1 MHVVST
7 FSPSPAIRLPLSL
20 TSVCLCTCTR
30 FHHLSLRHVLY
41 TPTPLSPPFAISSRP
56 TLCFL
61 RLSSF
66 AELLFLF
73 SLHLLFN
80 AVAPAHLFVFPVQK
94 CLCMCVLFFF
104 FFLQWYLARL
114 NEDKAI
120 FIALQQLQSS
130 LVFVYFCFAFFSQL
144 IACPCFSVP
153 RFPFTRPAAALLHF
167 WCFYCNL
174 GWLPKC
180 YAILYRSRSSISC
193 RPPQSLSVWHSLLCL
208 IFPIPVD
215 RRPSSAFLVTHLVY
229 GK

>member
-1 MHVVST
+1 MGGGQVLRGHEVEAAHRLSKRYTHAGTTMHVVST

-66 AELLFLF
+66 VELLFLF

-94 CLCMCVLFFF
+94 CLCMCVLFYFF
-104 FFLQWYLARL
+104 FCNDILLDL
-114 NEDKAI
+114 MKI
-120 FIALQQLQSS
+120 K
-130 LVFVYFCFAFFSQL
+130 
-144 IACPCFSVP
+144 
-153 RFPFTRPAAALLHF
+153 RFLLH
-167 WCFYCNL
+167 C
-174 GWLPKC
+174 
-180 YAILYRSRSSISC
+180 SSFN
-193 RPPQSLSVWHSLLCL
+193 RV
-208 IFPIPVD
+208 
-215 RRPSSAFLVTHLVY
+215 
-229 GK
+229 